1 MTNAERD
8 YIIRYR
14 AIRKKLCGDRTD
26 TGTVRQHSEVL
37 LPEKQ
42 HRTDCAEHAGVFSP
56 TLSET
61 VCLCCGEKV
70 TQQPHR
76 KPKRFCSDTCR
87 LRWWHAHRDREK
99 NAADRRCFSCG
110 RVFRSSREQ
119 KYCSHA
125 CYIKARF
132 GGNAH
137 ERNADARAV

>member
-14 AIRKKLCGDRTD
+14 QAGKN
-26 TGTVRQHSEVL
+26 
-37 LPEKQ
+37 
-42 HRTDCAEHAGVFSP
+42 CAEIARVLGLSANTVKSFCQRNSIVP
-56 TLSET
+56 IAPNTQASLTALSET

-70 TQQPHR
+70 KQQPHR
-76 KPKRFCSDTCR
+76 KPKRFCSDACR
-87 LRWWHAHRDREK
+87 LHWWHSHRDMDK
-99 NAADRRCFSCG
+99 NAVDRRCFSCG

-137 ERNADARAV
+137 GRNADARAV